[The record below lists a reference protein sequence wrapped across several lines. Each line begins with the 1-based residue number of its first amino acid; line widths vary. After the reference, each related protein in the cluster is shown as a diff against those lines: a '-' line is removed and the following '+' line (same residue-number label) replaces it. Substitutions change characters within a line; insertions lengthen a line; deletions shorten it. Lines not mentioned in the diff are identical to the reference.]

1 MVVSKI
7 LHVLYFSV
15 FAFGISQLTNFSFS
29 WWCVGVLMAGME
41 TEERNQRACKQ
52 PSEPELFLQWGNRKR
67 VRCVR
72 VKDPEISARFNAGI
86 RRKITSRFASSDKDA
101 SHLQLN
107 PLTRSAN
114 FLNPLLSSMDAEE
127 TRENSQILR
136 SLL

>member
-1 MVVSKI
+1 
-7 LHVLYFSV
+7 
-15 FAFGISQLTNFSFS
+15 
-29 WWCVGVLMAGME
+29 ME

-127 TRENSQILR
+127 TRENS
-136 SLL
+136 